1 MAKKLSTAG
10 VQTDILKPTESRL
23 EGSETSQ
30 PKIVMKGEPEDLL
43 FGKNNY
49 RLMGIGLALVVLGF
63 ILMSGGKMPDAN
75 TWDEN
80 VIYSFTRIT
89 LAPIVILLGLGI
101 EVYAI
106 FAKK

>member
-1 MAKKLSTAG
+1 MSGT
-10 VQTDILKPTESRL
+10 
-23 EGSETSQ
+23 
-30 PKIVMKGEPEDLL
+30 PENLL

-49 RLMGIGLALVVLGF
+49 RLMLIGLGLVVLGF

-80 VIYSFTRIT
+80 IIYSFTRIT
-89 LAPIVILLGLGI
+89 LAPMVILLGLGI